1 MPDNATASRPNGMTA
16 PPHPAQQISAT
27 RPAQGRANLRGLATL
42 YAKEVRRF
50 LKIGGQTLVAPIITT
65 ILFLT
70 VFSVAFGTDR
80 QVAGLPYIEFLGP
93 GLIMM
98 TILQNAFANTS
109 TSLIQQKLNENIID
123 VLMPPLSPL
132 ELTLGYVLGGA
143 TRGLLVAVSVG
154 VALWLIVPFSVH
166 NLPFAL
172 IHGAGAALLMSALGM
187 MTGIWAEKFDHVSTV
202 TNFVILPLS
211 FLSGTF
217 FAIGRFPDILQTV
230 SHFNPFFYLIDGFR
244 YGLTGQ
250 ADGSLVIG
258 LAVVLG
264 ANLMAWTACLV
275 MFQTGYKLKA

>member
-1 MPDNATASRPNGMTA
+1 MPDNAAFSRPAGMTA
-16 PPHPAQQISAT
+16 PPHSAQENAPT

-132 ELTLGYVLGGA
+132 ELTLGYILGGA
-143 TRGLLVAVSVG
+143 TRGLLVAISVG
-154 VALWLIVPFSVH
+154 AALWLIVPFSIHSLTFV
-166 NLPFAL
+166 LA
-172 IHGAGAALLMSALGM
+172 HGAGAALLMSALGM

-244 YGLTGQ
+244 YGFTGQ
-250 ADGSLVIG
+250 ADGTLIIG
-258 LAVVLG
+258 LAVVVG
-264 ANLMAWTACLV
+264 ANLMAWTACFV

>member
-1 MPDNATASRPNGMTA
+1 
-16 PPHPAQQISAT
+16 
-27 RPAQGRANLRGLATL
+27 
-42 YAKEVRRF
+42 
-50 LKIGGQTLVAPIITT
+50 
-65 ILFLT
+65 
-70 VFSVAFGTDR
+70 
-80 QVAGLPYIEFLGP
+80 
-93 GLIMM
+93 MM

-123 VLMPPLSPL
+123 VLMPPLSPM

-143 TRGLLVAVSVG
+143 TRGLLVAFCVG
-154 VALWLIVPFSVH
+154 VSLWLIMPFSIYDLTFILVH
-166 NLPFAL
+166 S
-172 IHGAGAALLMSALGM
+172 AGAALLMSALGM

-217 FAIGRFPDILQTV
+217 FAIGRFPEILQTV

-244 YGLTGQ
+244 YGFTGQ

-258 LAVVLG
+258 LVVLVG
-264 ANLMAWTACLV
+264 ANLIAWTSCFA

>member
-1 MPDNATASRPNGMTA
+1 MPNKVAFYQPMRMTA
-16 PPHPAQQISAT
+16 PCHPGEATAPT

-42 YAKEVRRF
+42 YTKEIRRF

-80 QVAGLPYIEFLGP
+80 RVAGLPYIEFLGP

-143 TRGLLVAVSVG
+143 TRGLLVAFCVG
-154 VALWLIVPFSVH
+154 VSLWLIMPFSIYDLTFILVH
-166 NLPFAL
+166 S
-172 IHGAGAALLMSALGM
+172 AGAALLMSALGM

-202 TNFVILPLS
+202 TNFIILPLS

-217 FAIGRFPDILQTV
+217 FSVERFPDILQIV
-230 SHFNPFFYLIDGFR
+230 SYFNPFFYLIDGFR
-244 YGLTGQ
+244 YGFTGQ
-250 ADGSLVIG
+250 AEGSLIIG
-258 LAVVLG
+258 LTVVVVT
-264 ANLMAWTACLV
+264 NLVAWTSCFV

>member
-1 MPDNATASRPNGMTA
+1 MPDNAAFSRSAGMTA
-16 PPHPAQQISAT
+16 PPHPAQENAPT
-27 RPAQGRANLRGLATL
+27 RPARGRANLRGLATL

-166 NLPFAL
+166 NLTFVL
-172 IHGAGAALLMSALGM
+172 VHGAGGASLMSALGM

-217 FAIGRFPDILQTV
+217 FAIGRFPDILQTA

-244 YGLTGQ
+244 YGFTGQ
-250 ADGSLVIG
+250 ADGSLAIG
-258 LAVVLG
+258 LVVVVG
-264 ANLMAWTACLV
+264 ANLIAWTSCFA

>member
-1 MPDNATASRPNGMTA
+1 MTSTCHPGDETA
-16 PPHPAQQISAT
+16 PT
-27 RPAQGRANLRGLATL
+27 RPAQGRANLRGLGTL
-42 YAKEVRRF
+42 YTKEVRRF

-143 TRGLLVAVSVG
+143 TRGLLVAFCVG
-154 VALWLIVPFSVH
+154 VSLWLIMPFTIYDLTFVLVH
-166 NLPFAL
+166 S
-172 IHGAGAALLMSALGM
+172 AGAALLMSALGM

-202 TNFVILPLS
+202 TNFIILPLS

-217 FAIGRFPDILQTV
+217 FSVERFPDILQIV
-230 SHFNPFFYLIDGFR
+230 SYFNPFFYLIDGFR
-244 YGLTGQ
+244 YGFTGQ

-258 LAVVLG
+258 LVVVVG
-264 ANLMAWTACLV
+264 ANPTAWTSCLA
-275 MFQTGYKLKA
+275 MFRTGYKLKA

>member
-1 MPDNATASRPNGMTA
+1 MTA
-16 PPHPAQQISAT
+16 PCDPREKAAPT

-42 YAKEVRRF
+42 YTKEVRRF

-65 ILFLT
+65 ILFLM

-80 QVAGLPYIEFLGP
+80 RVAGLPYIEFLGP

-143 TRGLLVAVSVG
+143 TRGLLVAFCVG
-154 VALWLIVPFSVH
+154 VSLWLIMPFSIYDLTFILVH
-166 NLPFAL
+166 S
-172 IHGAGAALLMSALGM
+172 AGAALLMSALGM

-202 TNFVILPLS
+202 TNFITLPLS

-217 FAIGRFPDILQTV
+217 FSVERFPDILQIV
-230 SHFNPFFYLIDGFR
+230 SYFNPFFYLIDGFR
-244 YGLTGQ
+244 YGFTGQ
-250 ADGSLVIG
+250 AEGSLIIG
-258 LAVVLG
+258 LTVVVV
-264 ANLMAWTACLV
+264 ANLVAWTACFV